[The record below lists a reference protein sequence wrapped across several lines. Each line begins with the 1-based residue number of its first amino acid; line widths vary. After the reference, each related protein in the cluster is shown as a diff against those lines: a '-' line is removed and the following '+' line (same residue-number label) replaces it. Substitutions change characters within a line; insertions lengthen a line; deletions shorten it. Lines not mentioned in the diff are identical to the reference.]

1 MMETKVIALCDFGG
15 EGVIEVAPP
24 TLSKKV
30 ALKNELGK
38 RARMKIVDG
47 EQTLLYDDI
56 GDVEV
61 LKALA
66 YVRSAPFPVTLRGF
80 LSYCDKLDEVK
91 NGNGEA
97 LFVALN
103 KAVEEVTASPGPLD
117 G

>member
-1 MMETKVIALCDFGG
+1 MDESKIINLVEFGG
-15 EGVIEVAPP
+15 EGVVEVAPP

-66 YVRSAPFPVTLRGF
+66 YVRSAPFPTTLNGF
-80 LSYCDKLDEVK
+80 LAYCDKLDEVK

-97 LFVALN
+97 LFAALN
-103 KAVEEVTASPGPLD
+103 KAVEEVTASPGPL
-117 G
+117 GN